1 METGKLRRSL
11 RIKNQKKTD
20 YVQMMGEYTFLDLE
34 EEKRLIYKSLQK
46 KKKIKKSIETQTLH
60 WTQTD
65 MAYGNIKH

>member
-34 EEKRLIYKSLQK
+34 EEKRLIYKSLEK
-46 KKKIKKSIETQTLH
+46 KKKIKKSIETQTDL
-60 WTQTD
+60 
-65 MAYGNIKH
+65 ACFFF

>member
-65 MAYGNIKH
+65 MAYGYIN